1 VTVIERTRSLAP
13 RRWRDVPLVLMYHTV
28 DVLADDPHRLAVS
41 PRRFAAQLATLRRL
55 GLRGVGVGHLLAA
68 RRAGRGAGLV
78 GITFDDGYAGVIRH
92 ALPAMRRF
100 GATATVFVVA
110 DRIGAVND
118 WDGGELALLDGP
130 DLAALAGAGWEIGA
144 HGARHVP
151 LAGVADET
159 LRDEVGGSRERL
171 AAVLGRPVDGFCYPY
186 GSMDPAARAAV
197 TAAGYRY
204 ACAVDA
210 PRAALG
216 AAAVPRIYVGQRD
229 GALRLTG
236 KRVLYRARLARG
248 GRS

>member
-1 VTVIERTRSLAP
+1 MAVIERARTMTP
-13 RRWRDVPLVLMYHTV
+13 WRWRDVPLVLMYHTV
-28 DVLADDPHRLAVS
+28 DVLTDDPHRLAVS
-41 PRRFAAQLATLRRL
+41 PRRFVRQLATLRRL

-68 RRAGRGAGLV
+68 RRAGRSAGLV
-78 GITFDDGYAGVIRH
+78 GITFDDGYAGVVRH

-100 GATATVFVVA
+100 GCTATVFVVA

-151 LAGVADET
+151 LAGLGDAT
-159 LRDEVGGSRERL
+159 LRDEVTGSRDRL
-171 AAVLGRPVDGFCYPY
+171 AALLDAPVDGFCYPY
-186 GSMDPAARAAV
+186 GSMDAAARAAV

-210 PRAALG
+210 PRAAIG
-216 AAAVPRIYVGQRD
+216 VAAVPRIYVGERD

-236 KRVLYRARLARG
+236 KRVLYRARLASG

>member
-1 VTVIERTRSLAP
+1 MAVIERTRLAAP
-13 RRWRDVPLVLMYHTV
+13 WRWREVPLVLMYHTV

-55 GLRGVGVGHLLAA
+55 GLRGVGVGQLLAA

-78 GITFDDGYAGVIRH
+78 GITFDDGYAGVIRY
-92 ALPAMRRF
+92 ALPAMRRYRC
-100 GATATVFVVA
+100 TATVFVVA

-118 WDGGELALLDGP
+118 WDGGELALLDAP

-151 LAGVADET
+151 LAGLPGAR
-159 LRDEVGGSRERL
+159 LRDEVAGSRDRL
-171 AAVLGRPVDGFCYPY
+171 AAVIDRPVDGFCYPY
-186 GSMDPAARAAV
+186 GSMDAGARAAV

-210 PRAALG
+210 PRSALG
-216 AAAVPRIYVGQRD
+216 VAAVPRIYVGERD

-236 KRVLYRARLARG
+236 KRLLYRARLAAG
-248 GRS
+248 GRP